1 MSALT
6 AEAPGRKSDLVS
18 ILASLGLMV
27 FLAASLSVPGGYST
41 GTAIIA
47 VAGLVC
53 LAKRLFARA
62 PLIQPTLAGKLPLVF
77 MAFARVCAAIS
88 LWQQAPA
95 GYYEMYIPF
104 LWAPLIFLAVLD
116 GRVDRRFIWLGCL
129 LGAGL
134 ACALAIYQSIH
145 LGEQRPSGFLT
156 SPIFFGNNALLLGSV
171 ALAGRHDP
179 PFNLRKPIWLALA
192 SAGFLLGLAASLMT
206 LSKGGWPFAPL
217 VLAWVVV
224 EDFWRA
230 SRRERLSLIVVAVT
244 FVVLLPLM
252 PINSTLDRINAAA
265 TGAMEWFRS
274 GQMVEGS
281 VSPRLELWKLGLTIW
296 PEKPWLGHTR
306 EGVTE
311 RIQEKFAQ
319 NDGTPGLSGLGALH
333 SEPIQILA
341 EKGLAGLLSWAL
353 VYAVSAVV
361 FWRAYARPE
370 PVSKTMGQAGLIT
383 LVGSFVFGLSDT
395 YLIWN
400 VNRQI
405 FVFFVMTMAALL
417 LLERNRSA

>member
-6 AEAPGRKSDLVS
+6 AETHGRKPDLVS

-27 FLAASLSVPGGYST
+27 FLAASLSVPGGYSI
-41 GTAIIA
+41 GTAVIA
-47 VAGLVC
+47 IAGLVF
-53 LAKRLFARA
+53 LAKRLFDRA

-77 MAFARVCAAIS
+77 MAFALAGAAIS

-134 ACALAIYQSIH
+134 ACAITLYQSFH
-145 LGEQRPSGFLT
+145 LGAERPSGFLT
-156 SPIFFGNNALLLGSV
+156 SPIFFGNNALLLGCV

-179 PFNLRKPIWLALA
+179 PFNLRRPVWLALA
-192 SAGFLLGLAASLMT
+192 YAGFLLGLAASLMT
-206 LSKGGWPFAPL
+206 LSKGGWPLAPL

-230 SRRERLSLIVVAVT
+230 SRRERLSLILVVVT
-244 FVVLLPLM
+244 FVALLPLM
-252 PINSTLDRINAAA
+252 PINSTLERINNAA
-265 TGAMEWFRS
+265 TGAKEWFRT
-274 GQMVEGS
+274 GKMVEGS

-306 EGVTE
+306 EGVTQ
-311 RIQEKFAQ
+311 RIEQNFAHKDVA
-319 NDGTPGLSGLGALH
+319 NGLGGFGALH
-333 SEPIQILA
+333 SEPIQLLA
-341 EKGLAGLLSWAL
+341 EKGLAGLLSWVL
-353 VYAVSAVV
+353 MYAASGVV
-361 FWRAYARPE
+361 FWRAYLRPE
-370 PVSKTMGQAGLIT
+370 PVRKMLGQAGLIT
-383 LVGSFVFGLSDT
+383 LAGSFVFGLSDT

-417 LLERNRSA
+417 LMESKRSA